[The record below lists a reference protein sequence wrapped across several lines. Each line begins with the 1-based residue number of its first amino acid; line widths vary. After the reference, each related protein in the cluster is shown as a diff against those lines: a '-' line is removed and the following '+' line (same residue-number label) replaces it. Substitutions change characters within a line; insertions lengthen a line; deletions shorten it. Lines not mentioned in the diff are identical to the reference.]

1 MKKCSSCD
9 KLVKNGYSQCF
20 ECNNKTT
27 KDIYSTKLNI
37 DGQSPACPQDGD
49 ESDEG
54 VEKKIRKP
62 RTEKQKEQFK
72 KVMEAKMKNAEERK
86 KLALIKAQAEKKE
99 LEDKLV
105 KKAIAVKK
113 KQIKKQKILDE
124 FSDED
129 DEPVIEKMK
138 FPPKPIVV
146 SKYKF
151 I

>member
-1 MKKCSSCD
+1 MSDKNDEIKLKKNAEIER
-9 KLVKNGYSQCF
+9 LKNELKELEQLEKPEVIIKEETPELG
-20 ECNNKTT
+20 
-27 KDIYSTKLNI
+27 I
-37 DGQSPACPQDGD
+37 

-54 VEKKIRKP
+54 VEKKPRRP

-72 KVMEAKMKNAEERK
+72 KVMVAKMKNVELRK
-86 KLALIKAQAEKKE
+86 VQNKIKADEEKKE
-99 LEDKLV
+99 LEEKLV

-113 KQIKKQKILDE
+113 KQIKKQKVLDE
-124 FSDED
+124 ISDDD

-138 FPPKPIVV
+138 KPPPKPVLV